1 MENTILFN
9 PYVACIILLI
19 LSLGDVLLGN
29 LAHKQYEKYTAPI
42 FMYETS
48 LSRNMTRGRG
58 SNVLSIITKIIPPF
72 LLFYIWQMASG
83 GTADTIWKLYWLLL
97 GFSLSMYL
105 IIDLRHFESIMFAFL
120 IKRARHGIEGKLLI
134 KRFFSLSQSA
144 IQLLTV
150 FLILLA
156 VFLIIKSPFF
166 LGAAFAPLTLII
178 RNLALIRP

>member
-9 PYVACIILLI
+9 PYIACIILLI

-42 FMYETS
+42 FMYESS
-48 LSRNMTRGRG
+48 LSKNMNRGKV
-58 SNVLSIITKIIPPF
+58 SNLISVVTKIIPPF
-72 LLFYIWQMASG
+72 LLYYIWQMASG
-83 GTADTIWKLYWLLL
+83 GNAESIWKLYWLLL

-105 IIDLRHFESIMFAFL
+105 TIDLRHFESIMFAFL
-120 IKRARHGIEGKLLI
+120 IKRLRRGIEGKLVI

-156 VFLIIKSPFF
+156 AFLIIKSPFF